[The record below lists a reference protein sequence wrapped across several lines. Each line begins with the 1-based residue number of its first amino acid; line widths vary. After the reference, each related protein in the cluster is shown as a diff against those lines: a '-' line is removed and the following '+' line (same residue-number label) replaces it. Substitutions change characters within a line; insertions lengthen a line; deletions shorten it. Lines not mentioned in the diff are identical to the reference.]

1 MFCASTTPQPTRPTH
16 QHPTTSQPTR
26 PTHQHPTNTPN
37 PPTPDHIPT
46 NTPDPPTPNQHAQ
59 PTNTRPHPNQHA
71 QPTNTQPHPYQHP
84 QPTNTHVQPT
94 NPSTHTPNPSLHI
107 KQNNCK
113 LHSHNNDLKIILY
126 ANFVHKHC
134 HILDSM
140 KVHMHKNMQKAKR
153 NNMNEP
159 TLQVEVNCFV
169 DNWKIWIYK
178 LLYITLNLVHQFVF
192 FANKR
197 EHISALIFVF
207 KWQSQWDVI
216 K

>member
-16 QHPTTSQPTR
+16 QHPTTPQPTR
-26 PTHQHPTNTPN
+26 PTHQHPTTPLPT
-37 PPTPDHIPT
+37 PPTHEHTRPT
-46 NTPDPPTPNQHAQ
+46 NQA
-59 PTNTRPHPNQHA
+59 
-71 QPTNTQPHPYQHP
+71 
-84 QPTNTHVQPT
+84 
-94 NPSTHTPNPSLHI
+94 STHTPNPSLHI

-159 TLQVEVNCFV
+159 TLQVEINCFL
-169 DNWKIWIYK
+169 DN
-178 LLYITLNLVHQFVF
+178 
-192 FANKR
+192 
-197 EHISALIFVF
+197 
-207 KWQSQWDVI
+207 
-216 K
+216 